1 MPIRIRQSAPQVI
14 QEILP
19 LPQTLV
25 PEIPRSV
32 RERWPEFDPW
42 MREARANERKLFAA
56 LQDSNRTVSQ
66 TTTAIKRTT
75 DILGVELIERFDE
88 LEDEV
93 GNLFGKYTLA
103 VVAGDVV
110 TGMVLTSATG
120 DTPISDVTFQASSFK
135 IYNNVTGISMFDVS
149 GSDVRL
155 AGTLVVSTSG
165 KVYIGTGT
173 WGNSNTSFY
182 VDDAGQFSLKDK
194 LTWNGTTLAINGV
207 ITSTSGT
214 IGGFTIGATTLSAGS
229 GLTRVALSSASGS
242 IELGTSATSL
252 FGLGSGGFLLTN
264 NNVPAAAL
272 GSVGATGEGI
282 ITLRN
287 SAGSTVVTLS
297 GASGTVDATN
307 FNGPSNIFTV
317 KSGSDFKLG
326 KAATLTADTPIVGYV
341 PMIDSNGNTIHV
353 AII

>member
-1 MPIRIRQSAPQVI
+1 MPIRIRQSAPQTI

-32 RERWPEFDPW
+32 RARWPEFDPW

-103 VVAGDVV
+103 VVAGNVV

-135 IYNNVTGISMFDVS
+135 IFNSVTGISMFDVS
-149 GSDVRL
+149 GTTVRL

-165 KVYIGTGT
+165 KVFIGTGT

-194 LTWNGTTLAINGV
+194 LTWNGTTLAISGTL
-207 ITSTSGT
+207 TSTSGT
-214 IGGFTIGATTLSAGS
+214 IGGFSLGATALYAGS
-229 GLTRVALSSASGS
+229 GSGYIELSSSGS
-242 IELGTSATSL
+242 PFVNLGTSASSNPNSSLRAPTLIFYEGTDPTVSIGTVGSPGFRYGLLQVHDTSGTATISL
-252 FGLGSGGFLLTN
+252 TGNTGSATLDGDLTVDGGFILGGGMSIGGALISYGAADSGG
-264 NNVPAAAL
+264 
-272 GSVGATGEGI
+272 
-282 ITLRN
+282 
-287 SAGSTVVTLS
+287 AG
-297 GASGTVDATN
+297 
-307 FNGPSNIFTV
+307 
-317 KSGSDFKLG
+317 FKL
-326 KAATLTADTPIVGYV
+326 LRIP
-341 PMIDSNGNTIHV
+341 N
-353 AII
+353 

>member
-1 MPIRIRQSAPQVI
+1 MPIRDRQPAPTVI
-14 QEILP
+14 QDSLP
-19 LPQTLV
+19 LPPKLPDLPADVMERFPSLRSWQTDTTA
-25 PEIPRSV
+25 
-32 RERWPEFDPW
+32 WY
-42 MREARANERKLFAA
+42 RKLAGA
-56 LQDSNRTVSQ
+56 IQDGNRSISQ
-66 TTTAIKRTT
+66 TTTQVKKTT
-75 DILGVELIERFDE
+75 DLLGVELIERFEE

-194 LTWNGTTLAINGV
+194 LTWDGTTLAINGV
-207 ITSTSGT
+207 ITSASGT

-229 GLTRVALSSASGS
+229 GASRISLSNTGTNGILLGNPPAVIIQTNVSGHGLLEIRSSSGSQSVTISGASGD
-242 IELGTSATSL
+242 
-252 FGLGSGGFLLTN
+252 
-264 NNVPAAAL
+264 
-272 GSVGATGEGI
+272 
-282 ITLRN
+282 
-287 SAGSTVVTLS
+287 VTLS
-297 GASGTVDATN
+297 GSGGLYIEDGVLS
-307 FNGPSNIFTV
+307 FGL
-317 KSGSDFKLG
+317 SGSTSFYSVSG
-326 KAATLTADTPIVGYV
+326 EISTESPINL
-341 PMIDSNGNTIHV
+341 PMFFSV
-353 AII
+353 AHQAEFSRQMVHSR

>member
-173 WGNSNTSFY
+173 YANANTPFY
-182 VDDAGQFSLKDK
+182 LDDDGRMSLEDLFVYDGAGSL
-194 LTWNGTTLAINGV
+194 TVNGEIN
-207 ITSTSGT
+207 STSGT
-214 IGGFTIGATTLSAGS
+214 IGGFTIGVTDLSAGS
-229 GLTRVALSSASGS
+229 GANYIMLSSSGSPSIDIGTQSSTTPNSSLRAPTLHFYEGNDPTITMGSVGTPGFRSGRIDVYDAAASATISLAGSIGVISASG
-242 IELGTSATSL
+242 
-252 FGLGSGGFLLTN
+252 GLVIAGQSVTYGAADSGGTGFKVLR
-264 NNVPAAAL
+264 VP
-272 GSVGATGEGI
+272 
-282 ITLRN
+282 N
-287 SAGSTVVTLS
+287 
-297 GASGTVDATN
+297 
-307 FNGPSNIFTV
+307 
-317 KSGSDFKLG
+317 
-326 KAATLTADTPIVGYV
+326 
-341 PMIDSNGNTIHV
+341 
-353 AII
+353 